1 MRLFED
7 FFDEIETDD
16 VINDEASFDENDD
29 ITSSYTYKLD
39 ICITCINVQY
49 RKNRETLLK
58 QLHKFDKILK
68 QILAYN
74 YFITDYDDKFEYSF
88 LDNKWNGEYRPSYIN
103 PEHFEYDG
111 LKFYNDPRVLEDDR
125 HVYEMSQFDV
135 RINVNLS
142 QNPKYMFVFIKCI
155 GDTIPKVAKFCFPST
170 NPAKVFH
177 FSIKN
182 LRTDKEFGCAAQKLI
197 DICNMKNSKPVM
209 KTCYDFYRFLFNKRN
224 YEIVDNYFKKTKYSV
239 DCLDIIKALNLK
251 VNDVYI
257 DEDDKSIHIEI
268 PKGVKCK
275 PWIYGLMAH
284 IDKSNKVVCITVN
297 GSIHLDI
304 FIDNIDTIINILYP
318 NVNTLTMTIGHNKSI
333 GNIDL
338 SRLYIN
344 NFKAT
349 YGRVY
354 TSCWGLKREPVY
366 NPPIIFNPSSKP
378 KICKI
383 IDNSHKTV

>member
-7 FFDEIETDD
+7 FFDEMETDD
-16 VINDEASFDENDD
+16 VINDEASFDENDE
-29 ITSSYTYKLD
+29 IASGYTYKLD
-39 ICITCINVQY
+39 ICITGINAKY
-49 RKNRETLLK
+49 RKDRDTLLK
-58 QLHKFDKILK
+58 HLHKFDKILK
-68 QILAYN
+68 QILTYN
-74 YFITDYDDKFEYSF
+74 YFITDCDDAFEYSL
-88 LDNKWNGEYRPSYIN
+88 LDNKWNSTYRPKYLN

-111 LKFYNDPRVLEDDR
+111 LKFYNDPKVLEDDR
-125 HVYEMSQFDV
+125 HIYEVSQFNV

-142 QNPKYMFVFIKCI
+142 QNPKNMFVFIKCI
-155 GDTIPKVAKFCFPST
+155 GDTIPNIAKNCFPAT

-182 LRTDKEFGCAAQKLI
+182 FRTGKTFGCAAQKLI
-197 DICNMKNSKPVM
+197 DICNMKNSRPVM
-209 KTCYDFYRFLFNKRN
+209 KTCYDFYRYLFNKSNR
-224 YEIVDNYFKKTKYSV
+224 EFVDNYFKKTKYSV
-239 DCLDIIKALNLK
+239 HCLDIIKALNVN

-257 DEDDKSIHIEI
+257 DEDDKSIRIEI
-268 PKGVKCK
+268 PEGVKCK
-275 PWIYGLMAH
+275 PWIYGLKAP
-284 IDKSNKVVCITVN
+284 IENSNKYLSITVN
-297 GSIHLDI
+297 GSIHIDVWS
-304 FIDNIDTIINILYP
+304 DNIDTIINALYP
-318 NVNTLTMTIGHNKSI
+318 NVNTLTMNIGHNKSI

-349 YGRVY
+349 YKPVY
-354 TSCWGLKREPVY
+354 RYVRLSGEPVY